1 MTFAYPSGAGP
12 TFEVQQRQYFRLQ
25 GLERLPIGA
34 SHLNFASSSP
44 GLSLKLAG
52 TSLRPGEWLG
62 GGTFRN
68 SFYLEPWSQLTS
80 VRDLNLAVD
89 FAGTLR
95 IRLMYAVRGEAAKV
109 QFESVVHQA
118 RRGWFVEPIG
128 SPSDMPEGARL
139 FWHVEADAPGASV
152 YDVQYVT
159 RSLPR
164 QDCRLAVLLRTYGR
178 TSEIQALLK
187 RFADQAEQD
196 PHHAEILQRIH
207 FWLLDTTPGC
217 ESQYEQPWQQQ
228 LNLHV
233 LVGPNLGGGG
243 NAGHLLRLFRDAC
256 EQTATPPTEVLL
268 LDDDLSL
275 SMESLARY
283 YMFVAYRSSDALV
296 SLPVLMKSRPTVVW
310 EDGGF
315 WGRLNFHENGD
326 FSRRRNLFP
335 NLLKHGLD
343 LGGFD
348 HLDDFGTLN
357 ACEYSTFIFFGLSMK
372 ALDRIGYPAAF
383 FLRGDDIEMSL
394 RAQELGLQMITN
406 PNLAAWHE
414 PAHSYAQEY
423 MAILHGI
430 IINLT
435 YGEFGAEFYA
445 RYFEERMHEHASIDD
460 GVGLRLYLD
469 ILEELLDPDSAVL
482 TPGFASHYVAK
493 LKELSRVR
501 MTRLPEADRHALEQ
515 RAREHRALVVPF
527 VYPGYHAQA
536 RRSAQVVLV
545 NHPLR
550 TYREVQPCALADK
563 MEMIARFVE
572 LIQQLDAGFDEV
584 RERWTERLKV
594 ASSPEFWTVVR
605 DRSAEQTRV
614 LYSGSASSVAQAAI
628 DKARS
633 ASGSASS
640 SANVLP
646 FEREEESAALPAL
659 RSMDVGV
666 IASASLPLDELPH
679 DFDPDFYLAINADVA
694 TSGFDP
700 VQHFL
705 RFGRAE
711 GRKYRL

>member
-1 MTFAYPSGAGP
+1 MKFAYPSGAGP
-12 TFEVQQRQYFRLQ
+12 SFEVQQRPYFRLQ

-34 SHLNFASSSP
+34 SHLNFASSAP
-44 GLSLKLAG
+44 GLSLKQSG
-52 TSLRPGEWLG
+52 TSLRPGDWLG

-95 IRLMYAVRGEAAKV
+95 IRLMYAVRGEEARV
-109 QFESVVHQA
+109 QFETTVHQA

-139 FWHVEADAPGASV
+139 FWHVEAAEPGATV
-152 YDVQYVT
+152 FDVQYVT

-178 TSEIQALLK
+178 TAEVQALLK

-196 PHHAEILQRIH
+196 PHHAAILQRIH
-207 FWLLDTTPGC
+207 FWLLDTTPDC

-256 EQTATPPTEVLL
+256 AESSTPPTEVLL

-283 YMFVAYRSSDALV
+283 FMFVSYRSTDALV

-348 HLDDFGTLN
+348 HLDDFGALN

-394 RAQELGLQMITN
+394 RAQELGLQMVTN

-460 GVGLRLYLD
+460 GVGLQLYLD
-469 ILEELLDPDSAVL
+469 ILDELMDPDSAVL

-550 TYREVQPCALADK
+550 TYREVQPCALVEK
-563 MEMIARFVE
+563 MEMIARYVE
-572 LIQQLDAGFDEV
+572 LIQQLDANFDEV
-584 RERWTERLKV
+584 RDRWTERLKV
-594 ASSPEFWTVVR
+594 ASSPEFWAVVR
-605 DRSAEQTRV
+605 DRSAAQTRV
-614 LYSGSASSVAQAAI
+614 LYSGSATSAARAAI
-628 DKARS
+628 DKART
-633 ASGSASS
+633 ASGTT
-640 SANVLP
+640 NVLP
-646 FEREEESAALPAL
+646 FEREEEPAAMPAL
-659 RSMDVGV
+659 RSLDVST
-666 IASASLPLDELPH
+666 IAAAGLPLDELPH